1 MMKSLGQVMVYV
13 KDQDQ
18 AKNFWVEKIG
28 FTVIAEEDNK
38 QGMRWIEVAPEG
50 GGTSIVLH
58 NKDFIAQMEP
68 ELNLGTPSLMFFTDN
83 VDRLYDDLKN
93 KGVKVGEIVD
103 LPSGKLFNF
112 ADDEDHYFAVQE
124 RK

>member
-1 MMKSLGQVMVYV
+1 M
-13 KDQDQ
+13 
-18 AKNFWVEKIG
+18 
-28 FTVIAEEDNK
+28 
-38 QGMRWIEVAPEG
+38 
-50 GGTSIVLH
+50 LH

-93 KGVKVGEIVD
+93 KGVKVGEIVN

-124 RK
+124 RQ

>member
-18 AKNFWVEKIG
+18 AENFWVEKIG

-38 QGMRWIEVAPEG
+38 QGMRWIEVAPKA

-124 RK
+124 RQ

>member
-18 AKNFWVEKIG
+18 AKNFWVGKIG

-38 QGMRWIEVAPEG
+38 QGMRWIEVAPEA

-124 RK
+124 RQ